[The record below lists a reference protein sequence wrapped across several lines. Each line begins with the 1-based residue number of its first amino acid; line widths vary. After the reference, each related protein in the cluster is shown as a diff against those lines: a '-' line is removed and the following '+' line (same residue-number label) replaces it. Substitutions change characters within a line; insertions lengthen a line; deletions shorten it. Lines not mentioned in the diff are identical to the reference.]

1 MHLCLQHPTLGYYAR
16 QRSHSHG
23 SILGSKGDFI
33 TSPEISQVFGEVRF
47 SIFSM
52 DRGNWLMQLAQLL
65 GVWFVSQWQA
75 QGSAPKTRLIE
86 LGPGRGT
93 LMQDLLRV
101 CSLPNLG
108 L

>member
-1 MHLCLQHPTLGYYAR
+1 
-16 QRSHSHG
+16 
-23 SILGSKGDFI
+23 
-33 TSPEISQVFGEVRF
+33 
-47 SIFSM
+47 
-52 DRGNWLMQLAQLL
+52 MQLAQLL